1 MASSVESCFK
11 SELAP
16 IVDLGLRLPTNAP
29 CYVNVSQEG
38 ERGVGSSKISGDDKR
53 KVVGRVIST
62 QIPTTIQMKPVL
74 STSTT
79 ITTDPNINVGLSKLQ
94 QKKGISIGKGG
105 SSSIVIKTT
114 STVNP
119 PFPILILL
127 SRICGTIFSNQ
138 NLSSI
143 LIRINNYHRN
153 DNEDKEKVRKIILWY
168 MEIPKVLVQTIKILS

>member
-1 MASSVESCFK
+1 MASSVKSCFK

-74 STSTT
+74 TT
-79 ITTDPNINVGLSKLQ
+79 ITIDPNINVGLSKLQ

-105 SSSIVIKTT
+105 SGSVVIKTT
-114 STVNP
+114 SAVNP

-168 MEIPKVLVQTIKILS
+168 MEIRKVLVQTIKILS